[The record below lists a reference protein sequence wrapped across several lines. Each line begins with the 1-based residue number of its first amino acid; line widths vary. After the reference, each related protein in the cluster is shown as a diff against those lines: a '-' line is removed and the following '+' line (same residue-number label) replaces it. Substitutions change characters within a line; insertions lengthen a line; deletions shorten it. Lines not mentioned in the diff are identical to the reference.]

1 MPDKKNNTSEKGHVI
16 SHFKA
21 PTPTI
26 LTENDFHLFK
36 YQILH
41 PISICYNKN
50 TRVFLLCI
58 FQLSYCESNTSWLN
72 DITLQ
77 SKSHLTPS
85 DTHFLRLKKSM
96 MFTAGKPGWHNG
108 ASFFQLALRRSRSRV
123 TNHNKNKT
131 GAFSYLRG
139 SRSFYY

>member
-1 MPDKKNNTSEKGHVI
+1 MVYSFKAFSIHRLMRGQSCGSDFCERNTTWFNDITLQMKSQGRDARQKNNTSEKGHVI

-50 TRVFLLCI
+50 TRVFFLCI

-85 DTHFLRLKKSM
+85 DTHFLRLKK
-96 MFTAGKPGWHNG
+96 
-108 ASFFQLALRRSRSRV
+108 
-123 TNHNKNKT
+123 
-131 GAFSYLRG
+131 
-139 SRSFYY
+139 